1 VSGLEVNQKDLDS
14 FINIDY
20 FGVIKKTKKGEKK
33 IDAKNV
39 VKSIGF
45 NSDGT
50 IELIITHSEGPEL
63 KPAHIIEAIFKIDV
77 SNLGRI
83 KVLKLKQITG

>member
-1 VSGLEVNQKDLDS
+1 M
-14 FINIDY
+14 
-20 FGVIKKTKKGEKK
+20 
-33 IDAKNV
+33 

-63 KPAHIIEAIFKIDV
+63 KPAHIIAAIFKIDANNFG
-77 SNLGRI
+77 SI